1 VAEAG
6 GEAIGFA
13 SGYAMPLIQRDPAG
27 RLAALV
33 VGAGARRAGVGRAL
47 VDAVTSEARRRGCE
61 RLEVTSAAHRSDAHG
76 FYERLG
82 FVDKPR
88 RFVKQLQ
95 RFEKRQPGTYDSIR
109 IG

>member
-1 VAEAG
+1 VLSRLSRLLADPAAFLYVAETD

-33 VGAGARRAGVGRAL
+33 V
-47 VDAVTSEARRRGCE
+47 
-61 RLEVTSAAHRSDAHG
+61 TSAAHRTDAHG

-88 RFVKQLQ
+88 RYVKQL
-95 RFEKRQPGTYDSIR
+95 
-109 IG
+109 